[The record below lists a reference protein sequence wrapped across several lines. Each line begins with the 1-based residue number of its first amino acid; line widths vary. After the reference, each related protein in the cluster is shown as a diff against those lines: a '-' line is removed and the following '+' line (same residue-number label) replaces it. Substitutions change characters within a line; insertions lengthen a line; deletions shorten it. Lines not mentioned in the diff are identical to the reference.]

1 MKRSSKSSKPSFPA
15 PQGDGNLSSDRPSAK
30 TFNKKR
36 FWTVIAIV
44 AVIEVLAIALVQQW
58 RYIFPSHEVSDLYTH
73 YEKVD
78 GIDASFI
85 KDFRVNDSVFI
96 DVTLLEAKDSAGW
109 ATLMHDF
116 AVPEPNAELQAFI
129 DNGEDLI
136 FSHILT
142 PDDYPISI
150 SKDTILFDILAVSY
164 HSHTLTLFHA
174 KHEREVLS
182 VFHHNNDESSNK

>member
-1 MKRSSKSSKPSFPA
+1 MKRSSKSSQPSFPA
-15 PQGDGNLSSDRPSAK
+15 PQGDGNLSPDRPSAK

-58 RYIFPSHEVSDLYTH
+58 RYIFPSHEVSEIYTR
-73 YEKVD
+73 YENTD

-109 ATLMHDF
+109 ALLCKDF
-116 AVPEPNAELQAFI
+116 DVPTPSSLFQQ
-129 DNGEDLI
+129 LI
-136 FSHILT
+136 SEGKDIIYSGLINKT
-142 PDDYPISI
+142 NTESI
-150 SKDTILFDILAVSY
+150 SEGCAKNLLAISY
-164 HSHTLTLFHA
+164 QSHTLSIFHL
-174 KHEREVLS
+174 HNEEESLS
-182 VFHHNNDESSNK
+182 VLNYNLDSSIQQ

>member
-58 RYIFPSHEVSDLYTH
+58 RYIFPSHEVSEIYTR
-73 YEKVD
+73 YENTD

-109 ATLMHDF
+109 ALLCKDF
-116 AVPEPNAELQAFI
+116 AISDVVKVMQHI
-129 DNGEDLI
+129 DKDIIISRQVSKDDYTQVLE
-136 FSHILT
+136 SYT
-142 PDDYPISI
+142 PDAEMLAFSYVDKEISI
-150 SKDTILFDILAVSY
+150 FHTNNEKEHHAVYY
-164 HSHTLTLFHA
+164 HNF
-174 KHEREVLS
+174 
-182 VFHHNNDESSNK
+182 DESTFNN

>member
-1 MKRSSKSSKPSFPA
+1 MNHSSKSSKPSFPA

-96 DVTLLEAKDSAGW
+96 DVTLLEAKDSSGW
-109 ATLMHDF
+109 ALLCKDF
-116 AVPEPNAELQAFI
+116 DVPTPSSLFQQ
-129 DNGEDLI
+129 LI
-136 FSHILT
+136 SEGKDIIYSGSINKT
-142 PDDYPISI
+142 NTESI
-150 SKDTILFDILAVSY
+150 SDGYTYNLLAISY
-164 HSHTLTLFHA
+164 QSHTLSIFHL
-174 KHEREVLS
+174 HNEEESLS
-182 VFHHNNDESSNK
+182 VLNYNLDSSIQQ

>member
-15 PQGDGNLSSDRPSAK
+15 PQGDGNLSTDRPSAK

-73 YEKVD
+73 YEKVE

-96 DVTLLEAKDSAGW
+96 DVTMLEATTNSGWDKLKKDFNIPPI
-109 ATLMHDF
+109 H
-116 AVPEPNAELQAFI
+116 Q
-129 DNGEDLI
+129 EDQDCSRHNLTI
-136 FSHILT
+136 FYLAPKNDHRASMDSVIINNDMIT
-142 PDDYPISI
+142 ISRNTQ
-150 SKDTILFDILAVSY
+150 TIC
-164 HSHTLTLFHA
+164 
-174 KHEREVLS
+174 
-182 VFHHNNDESSNK
+182 VFHITNENQLYNICYLHI

>member
-58 RYIFPSHEVSDLYTH
+58 RYIFPSHEVSEIYTR
-73 YEKVD
+73 YENTD

-109 ATLMHDF
+109 ALLKHDF
-116 AVPEPNAELQAFI
+116 AVLDPDSTLQSLADQGVNI
-129 DNGEDLI
+129 IESKQIPKEQLSTRLAPDNGEIDV
-136 FSHILT
+136 
-142 PDDYPISI
+142 
-150 SKDTILFDILAVSY
+150 LAIA
-164 HSHTLTLFHA
+164 HTSHTLSIFHITNIEKQA
-174 KHEREVLS
+174 VLY
-182 VFHHNNDESSNK
+182 HNFEEPYK

>member
-58 RYIFPSHEVSDLYTH
+58 RYIFPSHEVSEIYTR
-73 YEKVD
+73 YENTD

-96 DVTLLEAKDSAGW
+96 DVTLLEAIDSTGW
-109 ATLMHDF
+109 DILKRDF
-116 AVPEPNAELQAFI
+116 EVASLPPELQQLV
-129 DNGEDLI
+129 DNGEDLVFTKSI
-136 FSHILT
+136 PKSEMDKSDFPNDLLAISHMI
-142 PDDYPISI
+142 
-150 SKDTILFDILAVSY
+150 
-164 HSHTLTLFHA
+164 HTVT
-174 KHEREVLS
+174 
-182 VFHHNNDESSNK
+182 VFHINSEIEKYAVLNHNYKEEIIN

>member
-1 MKRSSKSSKPSFPA
+1 ME
-15 PQGDGNLSSDRPSAK
+15 QQ
-30 TFNKKR
+30 FNKKK
-36 FWTVIAIV
+36 FWTIV
-44 AVIEVLAIALVQQW
+44 ALLALVETLVLYCVFQW

-73 YEKVD
+73 YEKVE

-116 AVPEPNAELQAFI
+116 AVPEPNSELQAFI

-136 FSHILT
+136 FSQTLT
-142 PDDYPISI
+142 PSHYPISI
-150 SKDTILFDILAVSY
+150 PSDSILFDVLATSY
-164 HSHTLTLFHA
+164 YAHTLTIFHS
-174 KHEREVLS
+174 KKEKERHAVLL
-182 VFHHNNDESSNK
+182 HDLDESTN

>member
-73 YEKVD
+73 YEKVE

-109 ATLMHDF
+109 ALLKHDF
-116 AVPEPNAELQAFI
+116 AVPEPNAEWQAFI
-129 DNGEDLI
+129 DNGGNLI

-142 PDDYPISI
+142 PEDYPISI
-150 SKDTILFDILAVSY
+150 SKDTILFDMLAVSY
-164 HSHTLTLFHA
+164 YSQTLTVLHA
-174 KHEREVLS
+174 KNDQEKIS
-182 VFHHNNDESSNK
+182 IIHHNFQESISN

>member
-136 FSHILT
+136 FSQPLT
-142 PDDYPISI
+142 PSRYPISI
-150 SKDTILFDILAVSY
+150 PSDTILFNELAISY
-164 HSHTLTLFHA
+164 YTHTLTIFHS
-174 KHEREVLS
+174 KNEKERHAVLL
-182 VFHHNNDESSNK
+182 HDLDESTN

>member
-58 RYIFPSHEVSDLYTH
+58 RYIFPSHEVSEIYTR
-73 YEKVD
+73 YENTD

-109 ATLMHDF
+109 EMLKRDF
-116 AVPEPNAELQAFI
+116 LVPELNAEWQTYI

-136 FSHILT
+136 ISIRLT
-142 PDDYPISI
+142 QDNYPINI
-150 SKDTILFDILAVSY
+150 SSDTIVFDMLAISY
-164 HSHTLTLFHA
+164 YSQALTIFHA
-174 KHEREVLS
+174 K
-182 VFHHNNDESSNK
+182 NDQEILAALHQDYQESIN

>member
-58 RYIFPSHEVSDLYTH
+58 RYIFPSHEVSEIYTR
-73 YEKVD
+73 YENTD

-109 ATLMHDF
+109 VLLCKDF
-116 AVPEPNAELQAFI
+116 DVPTPPSLFQQLISE
-129 DNGEDLI
+129 GKDLV
-136 FSHILT
+136 FSGLINKT
-142 PDDYPISI
+142 NTESI
-150 SKDTILFDILAVSY
+150 SDGYTYNLLAISY
-164 HSHTLTLFHA
+164 QSHTLSIFHL
-174 KHEREVLS
+174 HNEEDYLS
-182 VFHHNNDESSNK
+182 VLNYNLDSSIQQ